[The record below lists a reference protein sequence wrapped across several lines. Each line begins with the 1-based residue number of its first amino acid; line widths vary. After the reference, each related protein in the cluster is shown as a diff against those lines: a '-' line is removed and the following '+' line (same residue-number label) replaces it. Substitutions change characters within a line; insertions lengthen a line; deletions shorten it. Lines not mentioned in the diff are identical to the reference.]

1 MSRIFLLTSVL
12 TLASTFASD
21 WNGFMSFVKLYN
33 KEYESLEHFTSKFH
47 TYIENAK
54 YIRDFNS
61 ANDCGEEC
69 VSVNVTLG
77 ENFFMDFSTD
87 EFKLFHNLDSQVKAS
102 GCSSF
107 SSSKS
112 APSSL
117 DWRQKNAVTPVK
129 DQGQC
134 GSCWSFSSTGSM
146 EGAWAIHS
154 GNLVSLSEQ
163 QLVDCSYGLK
173 YGNLGC
179 NGGLMDSAFQYAI
192 DNGGMCTEDSY
203 QYTASKGTCEKC
215 TPVVTISG
223 CVDVTPNNEV
233 DLEKAVAIGP
243 VSVAIEADTKVFQF
257 YKSGII
263 TDSSC
268 GTNLDHGVLV
278 VGYGSEGSTDYWI
291 VKNSW
296 GTSWGENGYV
306 RLEKTSSTKSKGM
319 CGIAMQPSY
328 PVV

>member
-1 MSRIFLLTSVL
+1 MSRIILLVSC
-12 TLASTFASD
+12 FAIAFGSE
-21 WNGFMSFVKLYN
+21 WESFMSFVKLYN
-33 KEYESLEHFTSKFH
+33 KEYQSLEHFTTKFH

-54 YIRDFNS
+54 FIREYNS
-61 ANDCGEEC
+61 ENACIGKC
-69 VSVNVTLG
+69 SPANVTLG
-77 ENFFMDFSTD
+77 ENFFMDFSAE
-87 EFKLFHNLDSQVKAS
+87 EFKQFHSLDTKLTAS
-102 GCSSF
+102 SCKSF
-107 SSSKS
+107 SSTKS
-112 APSSL
+112 APASL
-117 DWRQKNAVTPVK
+117 DWREKNAVTPVK

-154 GNLVSLSEQ
+154 GNLISLSEQ
-163 QLVDCSYGLK
+163 QLVDCSYGVK

-192 DNGGMCTEDSY
+192 DNGGMCTEESY
-203 QYTASKGTCEKC
+203 KYTASKGTCQKC

-233 DLEKAVAIGP
+233 DLEKSVAIGP

-296 GTSWGENGYV
+296 GSSWGENGYV